1 MASAALQ
8 TAAATEADRFEQIHI
23 DVARNASD
31 DFNPFHDSRKW
42 RLIRGNPFSGPIALG
57 FQMECLMEYRVT
69 RLRAEEGHPAPTEGF
84 RNYQFSFADV
94 LRPGEA
100 FTAEVKPTR
109 VSHDTQGRPVLG
121 NRVLIR
127 KAGGLALMGSIRDS
141 SAPQCPVAQAG
152 LDLVGAGPG
161 QLNHAPDREP
171 LADTGW
177 FLKRKYLMNGNA
189 KNLISASLG
198 DQAWY
203 FDEIEHRV
211 NFPDMVPASLISCA
225 LLERADS
232 IGFDFYADPMV
243 YTAHHIS
250 VDQALARALRSN
262 DRLHILVD
270 EPERVAP
277 GEGLRGHAPEQHRHR
292 CLGLLRDG
300 RVLFGAEV
308 LLAPLQAILDRDVGT
323 SRSGRA

>member
-1 MASAALQ
+1 MASAALEI
-8 TAAATEADRFEQIHI
+8 TAPPEPYRFEQIHI

-42 RLIRGNPFSGPIALG
+42 RLIRGNPFAGPIALG

-69 RLRAEEGHPAPTEGF
+69 RLRAEEGYPTPTSGF
-84 RNYQFSFADV
+84 RNYQFTFADV

-100 FTAEVKPTR
+100 FSPEVKPTR
-109 VSHDTQGRPVLG
+109 ESQDEAGRPIRT
-121 NRVLIR
+121 NRVLLR
-127 KAGGLALMGSIRDS
+127 KSGGLALMGTIRDS
-141 SAPQCPVAQAG
+141 AAPQCSVARSG
-152 LDLVGAGPG
+152 LDLVGASPG
-161 QLNHAPDREP
+161 QLNHAPDRRP
-171 LADTGW
+171 LADSGW

-203 FDEIEHRV
+203 FDEIEHRI

-232 IGFDFYADPMV
+232 IGFNFYADPMV

-250 VDQALARALRSN
+250 VDQALARVLRSN

-270 EPERVAP
+270 EPEVLTP
-277 GEGLRGHAPEQHRHR
+277 GGGLHGRAPEQHRHR

-308 LLAPLQAILDRDVGT
+308 LLAPLQAIVGRDQAT
-323 SRSGRA
+323 PRSRPA